1 MTAKRTPFS
10 YNVGTVYQ
18 GFLTGNFYHYTLTIS
33 FCLQVSM
40 ARMEKNWF
48 LIILYTSHSVLFKS
62 WIIKNDPNQM
72 TLSFSFDII
81 IFWYPLFRVSDMN
94 KDGWEYWVENCYS
107 HRAFF
112 CSLRPGDGGY
122 GWPFVSKLWHDIR
135 RFFVTYT
142 CVLFPSIWPFSYKR
156 AYICAQKI
164 PYICVANKHVAY
176 GVTESRRIRG
186 TKLYRQQKAPS
197 CTMELKSNCSLNQ
210 AWPQWPR

>member
-10 YNVGTVYQ
+10 YNVGTVYH

-94 KDGWEYWVENCYS
+94 KDDWEYWVENCYS

-122 GWPFVSKLWHDIR
+122 GWPFVSKLWHDISTFFCHVYV
-135 RFFVTYT
+135 RFISKYMTIFLQTRIYMRT
-142 CVLFPSIWPFSYKR
+142 KNPIYMRCKQACGIWGYRKSSYKR
-156 AYICAQKI
+156 HQII
-164 PYICVANKHVAY
+164 PSA
-176 GVTESRRIRG
+176 
-186 TKLYRQQKAPS
+186 
-197 CTMELKSNCSLNQ
+197 KSPFMYDG
-210 AWPQWPR
+210 AEK